1 MTASSPAEYTV
12 ARFRSHARALILPTL
27 VLVVACGGLAFGW
40 GRVTDPWLTAA
51 ISAAGVVV
59 IVVGWLAPLLRWF
72 SRSYTITSRRTIAR
86 SGVLV
91 RVHQEVPHAR
101 AIDVTVRR
109 SAAQALVGSGDVL
122 VGTGAGHPLVLRDVP
137 SPRLVADAVHELIA
151 RTGRDTSIG

>member
-1 MTASSPAEYTV
+1 MTAAPTGEHTI
-12 ARFRSHARALILPTL
+12 ARFRSHARALIVPTL

-40 GRVTDPWLTAA
+40 ARVPDPWLTAA
-51 ISAAGVVV
+51 ISAAGAVL
-59 IVVGWLAPLLRWF
+59 IVVGWLVPLLRWL

-101 AIDVTVRR
+101 AVDVTVRR
-109 SAAQALVGSGDVL
+109 SAAQALAGSGDVL
-122 VGTGAGHPLVLRDVP
+122 VGTGAGQPLVLRDVP